1 MKKYSY
7 EELVQLKQEGK
18 INWVDFVKAGDSR
31 EEYELWCGGERG
43 QRPTLPRNDRKRNL
57 RQSIIRSKHG
67 HE

>member
-31 EEYELWCGGERG
+31 EEYELWCGEPGVEENEDNAQLYLEMTENG
-43 QRPTLPRNDRKRNL
+43 IYDNQ
-57 RQSIIRSKHG
+57 
-67 HE
+67 